1 MGPAR
6 DPDGMHALRR
16 GSYLGDAAVATL
28 VVVGLYGLSA
38 GVQFQPAQVPGYLLI
53 VFFDVLEA
61 ALGPV
66 ETNFELVFAAYLLGL
81 GLVGGAIAQGVRRLA
96 PDADGWRVGAAG
108 ALVIVGAMALAIAA
122 IVLVNTDQ
130 IAPVLITGATGLAAF
145 GLAGYLLDVV
155 GLRAG
160 PRSG

>member
-1 MGPAR
+1 MAPAH
-6 DPDGMHALRR
+6 DPDDMHALRR
-16 GSYLGDAAVATL
+16 GSYLRDAAVATL

-38 GVQFQPAQVPGYLLI
+38 GVRFQPAQIPGYLL
-53 VFFDVLEA
+53 VAFFDVLEA

-108 ALVIVGAMALAIAA
+108 AFVIVGAMALAVAA
-122 IVLVNTDQ
+122 IILANTDQ
-130 IAPVLITGATGLAAF
+130 LVPVLITAATGLAAF
-145 GLAGYLLDVV
+145 GLAGYLLDLV

-160 PRSG
+160 PRTG